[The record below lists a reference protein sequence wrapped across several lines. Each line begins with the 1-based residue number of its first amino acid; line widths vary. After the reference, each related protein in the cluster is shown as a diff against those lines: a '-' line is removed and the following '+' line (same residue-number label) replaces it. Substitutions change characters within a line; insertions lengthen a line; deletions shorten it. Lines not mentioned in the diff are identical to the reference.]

1 MSRLLRK
8 STPLSAWYDTERAQ
22 AVELAK
28 KDVEAARGI
37 CTVLPP
43 SLQLHFRGRPAAAES
58 ALAQQL

>member
-28 KDVEAARGI
+28 KDVEAARDI
-37 CTVLPP
+37 CSRLPHC
-43 SLQLHFRGRPAAAES
+43 LHPDLLDHLES
-58 ALAQQL
+58 ALAQL